1 MSFLRE
7 SLSRYY
13 AGNIARTDT
22 KINIRNILNRIFYE
36 GGVSFHGLQQGTVE
50 SDAQGQAAREAG
62 KRQQSAP
69 EPEQGDPL
77 TELNRTLAMLIT
89 ELKNVQV
96 RMADIAEAI
105 RQSAAMKADR
115 C

>member
-1 MSFLRE
+1 MAYSKEQLR
-7 SLSRYY
+7 
-13 AGNIARTDT
+13 AMHKA
-22 KINIRNILNRIFYE
+22 K
-36 GGVSFHGLQQGTVE
+36 QQE
-50 SDAQGQAAREAG
+50 REG

-105 RQSAAMKADR
+105 GQSAAMKADR
-115 C
+115 R